1 MGLARTALTAE
12 QEPVTLWVCNKIL
25 CDGLHGLL
33 RWSIRAEAFE
43 LVPLGLLPNPTS
55 LETLDRLTNSIT
67 FTGTNG
73 EILAFRVNKGH
84 EALVVASGT
93 IHTGAIL
100 WGYSSVIGCHTIVKA
115 SAKGILRWDPG

>member
-1 MGLARTALTAE
+1 
-12 QEPVTLWVCNKIL
+12 
-25 CDGLHGLL
+25 L
-33 RWSIRAEAFE
+33 RWSICAEAFE

-100 WGYSSVIGCHTIVKA
+100 WVYSSVIGCHTIVKA
-115 SAKGILRWDPG
+115 SAKGILRWDHR